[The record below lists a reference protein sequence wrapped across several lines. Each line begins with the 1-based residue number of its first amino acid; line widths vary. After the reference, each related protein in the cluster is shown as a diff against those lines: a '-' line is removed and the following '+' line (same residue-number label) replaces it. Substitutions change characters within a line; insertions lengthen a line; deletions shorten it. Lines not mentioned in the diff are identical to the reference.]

1 MLNGVGRLA
10 VAALA
15 VFLIGGYAVGMVS
28 GVLLGFAVGTAIAV
42 WHTADLWR
50 LPGAPC
56 DWRNL
61 LSQVIPLLLGFGA
74 FLVLFA
80 ADTVFAKANFTDD
93 QMDAYVGAGTLS
105 RAVMWLVGPLA
116 AVMFPRL
123 VHSAV
128 KAQKSDL
135 MRLVLLG
142 TLVLS
147 VSGAVGL
154 WVVGPFAVRI
164 IYPPSYAAEA
174 IALLPWYAWAMV
186 PLSLGN
192 VLLNDLMARG
202 AFRIVPAL
210 VALAVAYLFALT
222 RFNDSPVTMLK
233 TLGVFNLL
241 LLGICAWFTIRQ
253 PRPAA
258 APIATA

>member
-1 MLNGVGRLA
+1 
-10 VAALA
+10 
-15 VFLIGGYAVGMVS
+15 
-28 GVLLGFAVGTAIAV
+28 
-42 WHTADLWR
+42 
-50 LPGAPC
+50 
-56 DWRNL
+56 
-61 LSQVIPLLLGFGA
+61 
-74 FLVLFA
+74 
-80 ADTVFAKANFTDD
+80 
-93 QMDAYVGAGTLS
+93 
-105 RAVMWLVGPLA
+105 
-116 AVMFPRL
+116 
-123 VHSAV
+123 
-128 KAQKSDL
+128 

-222 RFNDSPVTMLK
+222 RFYDSPVTMLK

-241 LLGICAWFTIRQ
+241 LLGICAWFTMRQ

-258 APIATA
+258 APIAPA